1 MIKVDRTFP
10 APKSLETEAKKKN
23 GSYTEIDVVDQLLRD
38 FHKKCYICEINDLQ
52 DPQVEHLLP
61 HKNGKY
67 PERKFDWNNLFLSC
81 GHCNSVKNQK
91 KYDEGIIDCCKVEP
105 EKLLTFK
112 INENAVEIEKKE
124 ETEDKTLDR
133 TIELLQEVYGIDN
146 TGMREYKSDMRFKG
160 VLRQMNLLYDNL
172 EQLKENPNSK
182 IVQRKL
188 KVLLRRE
195 SAFAAF
201 KRYYIEEHKDIYPEL
216 QEYLE

>member
-23 GSYTEIDVVDQLLRD
+23 GSYTEKDVVDQLLRD
-38 FHKKCYICEINDLQ
+38 FRKKCYICEINDLQ

-91 KYDEGIIDCCKVEP
+91 KYDEGIIDCCKVDP

-112 INENAVEIEKKE
+112 INENAVEIEKKKRKIKHL
-124 ETEDKTLDR
+124 TEQSSYCRKYMEL
-133 TIELLQEVYGIDN
+133 TIPGCESIKA
-146 TGMREYKSDMRFKG
+146 TCA
-160 VLRQMNLLYDNL
+160 
-172 EQLKENPNSK
+172 LKEYCA
-182 IVQRKL
+182 R
-188 KVLLRRE
+188 
-195 SAFAAF
+195 
-201 KRYYIEEHKDIYPEL
+201 
-216 QEYLE
+216 